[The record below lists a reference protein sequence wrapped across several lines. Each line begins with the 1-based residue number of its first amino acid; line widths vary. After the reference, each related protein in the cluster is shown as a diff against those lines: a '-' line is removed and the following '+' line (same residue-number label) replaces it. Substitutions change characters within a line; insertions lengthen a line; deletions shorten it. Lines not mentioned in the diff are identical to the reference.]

1 MQVADSVRSFS
12 ARAAEIQHRPSGWE
26 SRRCRQL
33 PRGNAAPAPL
43 HRGRSGAVNF
53 SGRNPRAGAGVCP
66 RGWGRAAGARGHGA
80 RGAPNSCGSKFG
92 RHQKESEGPLSPL
105 LPPGPAAEGPL
116 HRARCA
122 PAFRAVPHPP
132 RGPLTS
138 APLRQALHAG
148 VPAGPGRRATPL
160 ICNPLRA
167 ERRGGR
173 EPPCRP
179 ARAAQ
184 PVRPRRE
191 RYAAAC
197 GAEPR
202 GRRQAG
208 QGGRGIAL
216 LAPAAGGRLAGLR
229 HASKKAGSPPVL
241 PAASDRPSA
250 AAGPEPK
257 RSVAA
262 GHTQRPS
269 HSLTGTRRP
278 SHARIHPPLTH
289 RDTAAPH
296 TLVHMY
302 PPLTHTRTASLS
314 LTHTRIYT
322 LLSQTHTIQT
332 PLAPHTHL
340 HIPSHIPPYTQPP
353 HTHPHSHTPTHPHTR
368 WHTPTPTH
376 THTRLRAWPGH
387 DAGRSPC
394 SGESGGRPSPLPP
407 SSPATPGMVRALGGT
422 SWHVLVPQPC
432 WHGTNLAAASATSS
446 QTPHCVVA
454 PAITP
459 SSDTQC
465 GDQLLTWTF
474 QPSQGSEFISSLS
487 FPDTLTHRCLNLL
500 DNRKPCNLFTG
511 SSEICFLH
519 FLWPGKF
526 PCGQQQGLFLSV
538 RPSLSHW
545 LSQASLVILGFNS
558 PLSALSS
565 KHNILFMPEERSFN
579 RGIVTNPA
587 FTIMLWRCPWPDLS
601 WGKLHHPD
609 STHAGARWVSYSAPP
624 C

>member
-1 MQVADSVRSFS
+1 MADSVRSFS

-33 PRGNAAPAPL
+33 PREKRGPCPAAPRPL
-43 HRGRSGAVNF
+43 RRRQLQREKPPSRG
-53 SGRNPRAGAGVCP
+53 GRVPAGL
-66 RGWGRAAGARGHGA
+66 RRAAAARGHGA
-80 RGAPNSCGSKFG
+80 SGAPNSCGSNFG
-92 RHQKESEGPLSPL
+92 RHQESEGPLSPL
-105 LPPGPAAEGPL
+105 LPPGPAAERPL
-116 HRARCA
+116 PRARCA

-216 LAPAAGGRLAGLR
+216 LAPAAGGRRAGLR

-262 GHTQRPS
+262 GRTQRPS

-278 SHARIHPPLTH
+278 SHARIHPPPTH

-314 LTHTRIYT
+314 HTHTYTPSSHKHTRYRLPSHHTHIYT
-322 LLSQTHTIQT
+322 Y
-332 PLAPHTHL
+332 
-340 HIPSHIPPYTQPP
+340 PPTNPP
-353 HTHPHSHTPTHPHTR
+353 THSH
-368 WHTPTPTH
+368 PTH
-376 THTRLRAWPGH
+376 THTRTPPHICTLTDTHPH
-387 DAGRSPC
+387 PPTHTHP
-394 SGESGGRPSPLPP
+394 SGLGLDTVLGACPVVGSLEGTLL
-407 SSPATPGMVRALGGT
+407 SSPAIPGMARALGGT
-422 SWHVLVPQPC
+422 SWNVLVPQPC
-432 WHGTNLAAASATSS
+432 
-446 QTPHCVVA
+446 
-454 PAITP
+454 
-459 SSDTQC
+459 
-465 GDQLLTWTF
+465 
-474 QPSQGSEFISSLS
+474 
-487 FPDTLTHRCLNLL
+487 
-500 DNRKPCNLFTG
+500 
-511 SSEICFLH
+511 
-519 FLWPGKF
+519 
-526 PCGQQQGLFLSV
+526 
-538 RPSLSHW
+538 
-545 LSQASLVILGFNS
+545 
-558 PLSALSS
+558 
-565 KHNILFMPEERSFN
+565 
-579 RGIVTNPA
+579 
-587 FTIMLWRCPWPDLS
+587 
-601 WGKLHHPD
+601 
-609 STHAGARWVSYSAPP
+609 
-624 C
+624 